1 MNKHTEL
8 KNYIILYF
16 KNLSRERIAIF
27 ICIPLALIALS
38 ICAIMLLSIDK
49 KNVDVP
55 DDAVFVTEAQTE
67 KQNYPSNSPY
77 SLEFESLENGFC
89 AISGI
94 GNFEEKE
101 LIIPKNS
108 PNGEI
113 VVEIKANAFKNCDI
127 LESITLPDTVERI
140 GKGAFKGCN
149 SLVYIDVDMKNEF
162 FSSVSGVLFSK
173 SRNRLIFYPPNKVDE
188 KYYLNP
194 NVKFIEDNAFEN
206 TKNLKAILY
215 PQSTAEFE
223 AISIGNGNDVL
234 HSLPITCNYVGGD
247 GK

>member
-8 KNYIILYF
+8 KIRIISYF
-16 KNLSRERIAIF
+16 KNLNREQIAIF

-38 ICAIMLLSIDK
+38 ICAIMLLNIDK
-49 KNVDVP
+49 NKVEISDG
-55 DDAVFVTEAQTE
+55 AVFVTEALTE
-67 KQNYPSNSPY
+67 KQSYPSNSPY

-89 AISGI
+89 AVSGI
-94 GNFEEKE
+94 GSFKEKE
-101 LIIPKNS
+101 LKIPKNS

-127 LESITLPDTVERI
+127 LESVSLPDSIERI
-140 GKGAFKGCN
+140 GKGAFKGCR
-149 SLVYIDVDMKNEF
+149 SLIYIDVDMKNEY
-162 FSSVSGVLFSK
+162 FSSVNGVLFSK
-173 SRNRLIFYPPNKVDE
+173 SRNRLIFYPPNKADE
-188 KYYLNP
+188 RYYLNP

-223 AISIGNGNDVL
+223 AISIGNGNDAL
-234 HSLPITCNYVGGD
+234 RSLPITCNYVGG
-247 GK
+247 K